1 MGSADVRPTWIGSRF
16 APIEAPAKD
25 FAKRSS
31 VVGPARWRDR
41 SSRASERGVF
51 FVGLVARVVECDIDL
66 AMRWPAEFLSSR
78 RVATALGV
86 AVLLH
91 GGGVLYGAKLPA
103 HPVLPMALRDV
114 EPFWEIEFADEAV
127 AKPPRDQSLG
137 AKAAG
142 GGSIDKGSASASKPL
157 AAMPKPSAK
166 PVSVAQKV
174 ARENLQRPAPVTGR
188 TDPPADALPAEAA
201 DEVDLFALD
210 SALASESG
218 KDAVALRTRP
228 VAVRAQIARSH
239 AAAPDR
245 VRPTVASQR
254 VEDSAAFGLGRGRDG
269 GRGGKGSGFGDG
281 RGSFGGASGHFRGQV
296 CFIEPGTKALRHL
309 GMCNVQGE
317 FFTDVFNVT
326 PRSFTAGFP
335 GVSERTEW
343 FAILY
348 TGTVT
353 TTEPGEY
360 RFRVVSDD
368 GAILRIDGEV
378 VVDNDGQHGPVSA
391 GALQSLEPGI
401 HQFELRYF
409 QGPRTTVAL
418 QVFVT
423 PPGKTERLLRGV
435 L

>member
-1 MGSADVRPTWIGSRF
+1 MP
-16 APIEAPAKD
+16 
-25 FAKRSS
+25 
-31 VVGPARWRDR
+31 
-41 SSRASERGVF
+41 
-51 FVGLVARVVECDIDL
+51 
-66 AMRWPAEFLSSR
+66 WPREFLSSR
-78 RVATALGV
+78 RVATALGL

-91 GGGVLYGAKLPA
+91 GGGVLYSAKLPA
-103 HPVLPMALRDV
+103 HHVPVMAIKDV
-114 EPFWEIEFADEAV
+114 EPFWEIEFDEEVV
-127 AKPPRDQSLG
+127 AKPPRDPSSG
-137 AKAAG
+137 GTAPG

-157 AAMPKPSAK
+157 AAMPKSSAK
-166 PVSVAQKV
+166 PVSVAPKV
-174 ARENLQRPAPVTGR
+174 APEKLVRPAPATAK
-188 TDPPADALPAEAA
+188 TDPPADALPAEIA

-210 SALASESG
+210 SALAAESG
-218 KDAVALRTRP
+218 KDLFALRTRP
-228 VAVRAQIARSH
+228 VAVRALISRSQ
-239 AAAPDR
+239 AAAPER
-245 VRPTVASQR
+245 VRPTAASQR
-254 VEDSAAFGLGRGRDG
+254 AEDSAAFGLGRGRDG

-378 VVDNDGQHGPVSA
+378 VVDNDGQHGPISA
-391 GALQSLEPGI
+391 GALKSLDPGK

-423 PPGKTERLLRGV
+423 APGKAERLLRGV